1 MRAWFNLPNNQMN
14 NAFKKEKGFTLLE
27 MLISIMIITIAVL
40 PIYQAVFKY
49 TRTTQF
55 ERESF
60 VASYLCQEGIEFIKN
75 IRDTN
80 WIQGVAWDTGL
91 SMCLGSGCEGGPY
104 GLRAWTGNKLV
115 IDEAT
120 TASGF
125 YRQIDAPLSGDI
137 VTSFT
142 RKIQITQPTA
152 DEIDIT
158 VTVYWG
164 NNTMVVK
171 ENIFNWR

>member
-1 MRAWFNLPNNQMN
+1 MQEWSSLPNNQMN
-14 NAFKKEKGFTLLE
+14 KAFQKEKGFTLLE

-49 TRTTQF
+49 TRNTQL
-55 ERESF
+55 EREDF
-60 VASYLCQEGIEFIKN
+60 IASYLCQEGIEFIKN

-80 WIQGVAWDTGL
+80 WIQGLAWDNNL
-91 SMCLGSGCEGGPY
+91 SMCLGSGCEGGPF
-104 GLRAWTGNKLV
+104 GLRAWTGET
-115 IDEAT
+115 IDIEAST
-120 TASGF
+120 GF
-125 YRQIDAPLSGDI
+125 YRYIASPVAGDI
-137 VTSFT
+137 STSFS

-152 DEIDIT
+152 DEMDIT

-164 NNTMVVK
+164 NKTMVVK

>member
-1 MRAWFNLPNNQMN
+1 MN
-14 NAFKKEKGFTLLE
+14 NICKKEKGFTLLE

-49 TRTTQF
+49 TKNTQT
-55 ERESF
+55 ERENF
-60 VASYLCQEGIEFIKN
+60 IASYLGQEGIEFIKN

-80 WIQGVAWDTGL
+80 WIQGLAWDNGL
-91 SMCLGSGCEGGPY
+91 SACLGSGCERGPY
-104 GLRAWTGNKLV
+104 GLSVRAWTGEKLV
-115 IDEAT
+115 IDEVSGAT
-120 TASGF
+120 GF
-125 YRQIDAPLSGDI
+125 YRYVGSPLPGDI
-137 VTSFT
+137 TTSFS

-164 NNTMVVK
+164 SKTMVVK

>member
-1 MRAWFNLPNNQMN
+1 MREWFSLLNNQMN

-27 MLISIMIITIAVL
+27 MLISIMVITIAVL

-49 TRTTQF
+49 TRNTQL
-55 ERESF
+55 ERENF
-60 VASYLCQEGIEFIKN
+60 IASYLCQEGIELIKN

-80 WIQGVAWDTGL
+80 WIQGLAWDNGL
-91 SMCLGSGCEGGPY
+91 SACLGSGCEIGPY
-104 GLRAWTGNKLV
+104 GGLSPWADRFLC
-115 IDEAT
+115 IDQVT
-120 TASGF
+120 GF
-125 YRQIDAPLSGDI
+125 YRYITPVAGDI
-137 VTSFT
+137 TTSFK
-142 RKIQITQPTA
+142 RKIVISKPTA

-164 NNTMVVK
+164 NKTMVVK